1 MVYRTIIDVI
11 LHLFIICNDLW
22 CQLPFFSQTFRHNGS
37 AVFGTMPPM
46 CRSCPDVNKLQ
57 GMETTILGQHR
68 PFMSIKSFVQHSGWQ
83 EMVSLCSL
91 IRLIGVCADRDQ
103 PEFLCSRSD
112 SRHLEVHVAT
122 AGGWLTLYRPREVRN
137 SIYRYRKIHIDYRSK
152 FLYRFISPISII
164 YGNTSIEYSAWQMC
178 VRDRKHSTSTWGI
191 STSGAWLPGE
201 ESAPEWITVPGI
213 AHLNP
218 MEPERMLHTGLRK
231 NPGGLSAH
239 VHTLELQHQRYHEEP
254 HKPMDRGDC
263 QGSQHSSWS
272 SVRPC
277 DSAWGPSVFSF
288 MGVQLSGGSTWHPV
302 SGILEVIWGLPEF
315 VPVRHGLYCWGHVDT
330 GSSGGC
336 TTRSGSR
343 ASSPTSIAYTICVY
357 AATATT
363 FLMKITWLL
372 AGIFMYGAE

>member
-46 CRSCPDVNKLQ
+46 CRSCPDVDKLR

-68 PFMSIKSFVQHSGWQ
+68 PFMLIKSFVQHSGWQ

-122 AGGWLTLYRPREVRN
+122 AGGWLTRYRPREVRN

-164 YGNTSIEYSAWQMC
+164 YGNTKDNIFISNQIPYYQYRLQLIDC
-178 VRDRKHSTSTWGI
+178 RDKTVLLI
-191 STSGAWLPGE
+191 STVGFPVLVRWHIFMESGP
-201 ESAPEWITVPGI
+201 SPSIITIYPKI
-213 AHLNP
+213 LNP
-218 MEPERMLHTGLRK
+218 
-231 NPGGLSAH
+231 
-239 VHTLELQHQRYHEEP
+239 
-254 HKPMDRGDC
+254 
-263 QGSQHSSWS
+263 
-272 SVRPC
+272 
-277 DSAWGPSVFSF
+277 
-288 MGVQLSGGSTWHPV
+288 
-302 SGILEVIWGLPEF
+302 
-315 VPVRHGLYCWGHVDT
+315 T
-330 GSSGGC
+330 GS
-336 TTRSGSR
+336 
-343 ASSPTSIAYTICVY
+343 
-357 AATATT
+357 
-363 FLMKITWLL
+363 L
-372 AGIFMYGAE
+372 